1 MIGLLA
7 EGLGVEE
14 GRLREMSLPERRETG
29 EFVVYTLYIIVK
41 IVNNKYRKILYFT
54 VTLSQS
60 YNLLLVVTLIYL
72 QIQISSFI
80 CLDKKSILKNFDINY
95 II

>member
-1 MIGLLA
+1 MQK
-7 EGLGVEE
+7 
-14 GRLREMSLPERRETG
+14 SLDKTG
-29 EFVVYTLYIIVK
+29 DVVYTLYIIVK

-80 CLDKKSILKNFDINY
+80 CLDKKSLLKNFDINY